1 MTIFDILNLRYQYE
15 ELTRKFSLPSYESDI
30 DSIIWFIDNGHK
42 SNSLRNGYGDAVKYA
57 QLIKEYADGT
67 IKKTKSGLEMGS
79 S

>member
-1 MTIFDILNLRYQYE
+1 MS
-15 ELTRKFSLPSYESDI
+15 KFSLPSHDSDI
-30 DSIIWFIDNGHK
+30 NSIEWFLEYGHK